1 MMMTAIVFFALA
13 FMAFLGALTLVF
25 HKHPVV
31 ATLGMAVATLSVG
44 ALYIVLHVPFLGLF
58 QMIVYAGAV
67 MVIVL
72 YIIMSLGHE
81 ETGAQVSMTQSLL
94 TYLASMLLLW
104 HLYRVVLKA
113 EAGVMPDVQ
122 RAYGSIQAFGNL
134 LVEHYAVPFEV
145 ASLLLLGAMVG
156 AVILSRRQWT

>member
-1 MMMTAIVFFALA
+1 MMMTAVVFFALA

-58 QMIVYAGAV
+58 QVIVYAGAV

-81 ETGAQVSMTQSLL
+81 ETGAQVVKT
-94 TYLASMLLLW
+94 
-104 HLYRVVLKA
+104 
-113 EAGVMPDVQ
+113 PDNLGLGGIFETSGQ
-122 RAYGSIQAFGNL
+122 FNAFAHRKVSQPGQGQQHNKQNRGRG
-134 LVEHYAVPFEV
+134 EP
-145 ASLLLLGAMVG
+145 
-156 AVILSRRQWT
+156 RRR